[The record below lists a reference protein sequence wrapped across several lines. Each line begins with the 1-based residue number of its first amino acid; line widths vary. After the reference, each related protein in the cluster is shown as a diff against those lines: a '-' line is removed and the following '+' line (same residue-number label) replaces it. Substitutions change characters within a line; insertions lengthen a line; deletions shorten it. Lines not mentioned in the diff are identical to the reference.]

1 MQFCFLII
9 AELILTGRVFFSSG
23 LALTCWLTCS
33 GILLKNKNLN
43 FNEIKHYI
51 YITYESTIKDTKGE
65 KRETVLRFPA
75 ICNRMKG
82 FAKSMVTLVIYR

>member
-9 AELILTGRVFFSSG
+9 TELILTGRVFFFQRRG
-23 LALTCWLTCS
+23 VN
-33 GILLKNKNLN
+33 LLVNLFRNSFKENKNLN

-65 KRETVLRFPA
+65 KRET
-75 ICNRMKG
+75 
-82 FAKSMVTLVIYR
+82 T